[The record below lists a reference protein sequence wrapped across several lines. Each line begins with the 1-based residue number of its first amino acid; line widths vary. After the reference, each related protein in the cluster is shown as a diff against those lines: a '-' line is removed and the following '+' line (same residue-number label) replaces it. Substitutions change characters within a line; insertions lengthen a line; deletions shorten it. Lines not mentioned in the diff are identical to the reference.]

1 MEADAY
7 HPSPT
12 AKRSHALWNR
22 ARAVSPMGAQGDG
35 KYYPP
40 YPHFIARAAGARLW
54 DADGQ
59 MFIDYWN
66 GAGPCSLGHG
76 DASVAEAVARTEAE
90 RGVLYSAPHELE
102 IELCETLARIIPCA
116 EMSALLNAGSD
127 ILCMALRV
135 ARAATGR
142 TLLVKFAGSYH
153 GWYDDFLFNVSSY
166 DGPPTNGGQ
175 YRPLPESAGLP
186 AGSADN
192 VRVLDYNDTEAVK
205 TLFAAEGDRIAAV
218 IVEPVMHGP
227 VTGSID
233 PLPGFLQTIR
243 ALCDTHGAILV
254 FDEILTGFRHA
265 LGGSQSVLGVV
276 PDLAA
281 FGKALSNGFPI
292 AALCGRADL
301 LRHLSP
307 SGRAFFS
314 GTYNGNVLS
323 VAAAL
328 ATIERLRDGTVFRH
342 IYGLGARLRTALD
355 EVFRTRGVAA
365 HARAHG
371 SMVAIHCSERQLDS
385 FSDVMRHH
393 DMSIS
398 PPLMAHLFAHGVY
411 LKPRKVLRFAIS
423 AAHTEADIDRTVS
436 LVDDHC
442 AGRGSAAVR

>member
-1 MEADAY
+1 
-7 HPSPT
+7 
-12 AKRSHALWNR
+12 
-22 ARAVSPMGAQGDG
+22 MGAQGDG

-40 YPHFIARAAGARLW
+40 YPHFISRADGARLW

-59 MFIDYWN
+59 TFIDYWN
-66 GAGPCSLGHG
+66 GAGPCVLGHG
-76 DASVAEAVARTEAE
+76 DAAVSRAVARAEAE

-102 IELCETLARIIPCA
+102 VELCETLARIIPCA
-116 EMSALLNAGSD
+116 EMTALLNAGSD

-166 DGPPTNGGQ
+166 DGPPTNAGQ
-175 YRPLPESAGLP
+175 YRPLAESAGLP
-186 AGSADN
+186 TSAAQN
-192 VRVLDYNDTEAVK
+192 IRVLDYNDSEAVK

-218 IVEPVMHGP
+218 VVEPVMHGP
-227 VTGSID
+227 TTGSID
-233 PLPGFLQTIR
+233 PLPGFLETLR
-243 ALCDTHGAILV
+243 SLCDAHGAVLI

-265 LGGSQSVLGVV
+265 LGGGQAMLGVV
-276 PDLAA
+276 PDVAA
-281 FGKALSNGFPI
+281 FGKALSNGYPI

-314 GTYNGNVLS
+314 GTYNGNVVS

-342 IYGLGARLRTALD
+342 IHTLGERLRAGLD
-355 EVFRTRGVAA
+355 EVFRTRSVTA
-365 HARAHG
+365 HARSRG
-371 SMVAIHCSERQLDS
+371 SMVAIHCSQRRLNS
-385 FSDVMRHH
+385 FGDVMRHH
-393 DMSIS
+393 DMSTS
-398 PPLMAHLFAHGVY
+398 PPLMAHLFEQGVY

-423 AAHTEADIDRTVS
+423 AAHSEADIDRTVE

-442 AGRGSAAVR
+442 AGRGSEARL